1 MFAQARQAYVAG
13 RLAGG
18 DMLLMAY
25 TREDCRELSRQIRDD
40 LVHLGLVDGGPTAQ
54 LTFGA
59 EVSAGGIV
67 VFPKND
73 SRARADRGPPPA
85 TRDIFRAGGGTAGA
99 PTCRPGLAAPPP
111 PPSRHLP

>member
-59 EVSAGGIV
+59 EVSAGGQICGREEG
-67 VFPKND
+67 FPAPGGGGATPAHRPTLPGGGGNTG
-73 SRARADRGPPPA
+73 RGPRPP
-85 TRDIFRAGGGTAGA
+85 GGGAQ
-99 PTCRPGLAAPPP
+99 PPP
-111 PPSRHLP
+111 RR